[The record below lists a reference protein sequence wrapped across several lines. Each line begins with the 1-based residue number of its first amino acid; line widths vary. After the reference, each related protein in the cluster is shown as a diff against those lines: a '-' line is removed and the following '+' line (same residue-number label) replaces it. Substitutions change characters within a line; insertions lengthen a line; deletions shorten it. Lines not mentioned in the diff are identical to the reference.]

1 MGVHRFSI
9 HANLP
14 PADALMLW
22 ADLDRVTEWMDGVTR
37 VSDVTGRPGRPDF
50 TLPGSTLPV
59 VIAPGSRYTLW
70 FGRRPVRVEVLRR
83 SDPSPAGLRMR
94 LDGSVR
100 RGETRV
106 SFEPDGSGS
115 RVTLE
120 VETEGVLP
128 GIAGRLLATGSY
140 RGSFRGQL
148 SSFARLAERE
158 HLSKLII

>member
-1 MGVHRFSI
+1 
-9 HANLP
+9 
-14 PADALMLW
+14 
-22 ADLDRVTEWMDGVTR
+22 
-37 VSDVTGRPGRPDF
+37 
-50 TLPGSTLPV
+50 
-59 VIAPGSRYTLW
+59 
-70 FGRRPVRVEVLRR
+70 
-83 SDPSPAGLRMR
+83 MR

-100 RGETRV
+100 RGETQV

-128 GIAGRLLATGSY
+128 GIAGRLLAIGSY

-148 SSFARLAERE
+148 RSFARLAERE